1 MNISKISY
9 GKNAPEIVNVII
21 EVPMNSDPVKYEMD
35 KDSGALFVDRFIAT
49 PMYYPCNYGFVPNTL
64 SDDDD
69 PVDVLVVS
77 ELPLMPTS
85 VIKAKPIGVLIMEDE
100 KGMDEKILAVPAVK
114 TNSEYENI
122 SDYTEL
128 NKSLLDKVSHFFERY
143 KDLEKNKWVKV
154 KGFEDATKAKEL
166 IIEAIDRENSK

>member
-1 MNISKISY
+1 M
-9 GKNAPEIVNVII
+9 
-21 EVPMNSDPVKYEMD
+21 
-35 KDSGALFVDRFIAT
+35 
-49 PMYYPCNYGFVPNTL
+49 
-64 SDDDD
+64 
-69 PVDVLVVS
+69 
-77 ELPLMPTS
+77 
-85 VIKAKPIGVLIMEDE
+85 
-100 KGMDEKILAVPAVK
+100 AVPAVK

>member
-1 MNISKISY
+1 M
-9 GKNAPEIVNVII
+9 
-21 EVPMNSDPVKYEMD
+21 
-35 KDSGALFVDRFIAT
+35 
-49 PMYYPCNYGFVPNTL
+49 
-64 SDDDD
+64 
-69 PVDVLVVS
+69 
-77 ELPLMPTS
+77 
-85 VIKAKPIGVLIMEDE
+85 
-100 KGMDEKILAVPAVK
+100 AVPAVK

-166 IIEAIDRENSK
+166 IIEAIDRENSQ